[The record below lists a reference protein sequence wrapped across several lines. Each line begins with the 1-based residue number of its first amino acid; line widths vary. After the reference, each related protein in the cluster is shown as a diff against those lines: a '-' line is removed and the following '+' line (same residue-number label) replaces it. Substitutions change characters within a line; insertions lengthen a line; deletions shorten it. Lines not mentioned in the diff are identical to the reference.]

1 MKVKFETEE
10 YIRDAK
16 ISVLP
21 LALGD
26 VSQLAEVME
35 AFAKEKVIKE
45 LYAIADRGNYE
56 FKAMGFVLARRVE
69 ELTGSNKLSKK

>member
-1 MKVKFETEE
+1 MKKESETEE

-35 AFAKEKVIKE
+35 VFAKEKVIEE
-45 LYAIADRGNYE
+45 LYAIAKKGNYE
-56 FKAMGFVLARRVE
+56 FKAMGFVLGRRVE
-69 ELTGSNKLSKK
+69 ELTDSNKLSKP